1 MIEGSAIASIAST
14 AGIGWMQNMEL
25 VVRAAGHARLRRAP
39 RRGAR
44 RTRRSCANAYGL
56 SKEAINAYT
65 AQRSFPLAQQGIRIN
80 CVNPGPTDTPM
91 MPEFEKAV
99 GKKYM
104 DDFPVPLGRHAV
116 AEEQAWP
123 MVFLNSP
130 RASFV
135 TGVQFDAD
143 GGFKGGLFTGQIDPA
158 VLMPEGFGES

>member
-1 MIEGSAIASIAST
+1 MTPDFA
-14 AGIGWMQNMEL
+14 
-25 VVRAAGHARLRRAP
+25 
-39 RRGAR
+39 GAR
-44 RTRRSCANAYGL
+44 AWCEAHPKELANAYGL

-65 AQRSFPLAQQGIRIN
+65 AFRSFNLAQDGIRIN

-130 RASFV
+130 RSSFV
-135 TGVQFDAD
+135 TGLQFDCD
-143 GGFKGGLFTGQIDPA
+143 GGFKGGLFTGQIDPT
-158 VLMPEGFGES
+158 VLMPEGMGDA

>member
-1 MIEGSAIASIAST
+1 M
-14 AGIGWMQNMEL
+14 
-25 VVRAAGHARLRRAP
+25 
-39 RRGAR
+39 
-44 RTRRSCANAYGL
+44 
-56 SKEAINAYT
+56 
-65 AQRSFPLAQQGIRIN
+65 
-80 CVNPGPTDTPM
+80 NPGPTDTPM

-130 RASFV
+130 RSSFV

-158 VLMPEGFGES
+158 SSCPKAWGDEQSDTSSPHCRRGRRGE